1 MPYFL
6 FLMGGERRL
15 TAHSNP
21 FKTHERCLWLEAL
34 YGWKDFMVL
43 TNYTDSFAD
52 VCMIAETPKV
62 QIGSL
67 LYRCLMAHICIFCVL
82 LNQSSLESQKGHPR
96 CLCDRLIV

>member
-34 YGWKDFMVL
+34 YGRKDCMVL

-52 VCMIAETPKV
+52 VCMIAETPMV

-67 LYRCLMAHICIFCVL
+67 SMSHSSHLYL
-82 LNQSSLESQKGHPR
+82 LCTAQLIITGEPKGSSKMF
-96 CLCDRLIV
+96 V